1 MQQLSLGFDGSQLRR
16 SPEQTLPPADQANSQ
31 ANTLP
36 NTLPNSL
43 LPKYRL
49 VRARRRTL
57 GITVHRGEV
66 EVRAPLKA
74 PRYWIDEFIN
84 EKRDWINAQVAQ
96 QKVELTQIYRI
107 VDGARLPLLGN
118 TVTVRVI
125 SPAVSA
131 AKRSSVK
138 FDGDTLSFFIAA
150 SSQSTHPDSAETIEK
165 SATALFFRWIRPHV
179 QDYMTATTAALASRI
194 ALADKLSGVK
204 YRRTSSKWGHCTS
217 EGIIQ
222 YNPLIALAPMYV
234 VDYIIAHEVCHL
246 RHGNHS
252 KSYWKL
258 VDRVCPD
265 RQKAEHWLKHQ
276 GYRLAME

>member
-1 MQQLSLGFDGSQLRR
+1 MQQLSLGFDGSELQCAPK
-16 SPEQTLPPADQANSQ
+16 SASSATNQSNEQARP
-31 ANTLP
+31 
-36 NTLPNSL
+36 

-49 VRARRRTL
+49 IRARRRTL

-74 PRYWIDEFIN
+74 PQYWIDEFIQ
-84 EKRDWINAQVAQ
+84 EKRDWINAQVTQ

-107 VDGARLPLLGN
+107 VDGARLPLLGE
-118 TVTVRVI
+118 TVTVRVML
-125 SPAVSA
+125 AVAPA
-131 AKRSSVK
+131 AKRSRVT
-138 FDGDTLSFFIAA
+138 FDDNTLSFFIAA
-150 SSQSTHPDSAETIEK
+150 SAQNTHPDNAAEIEK
-165 SATALFFRWIRPHV
+165 NATALFFRWIGKFAQH
-179 QDYMTATTAALASRI
+179 YMTAATSALASQI
-194 ALADKLSGVK
+194 GLADRLCDVK

-246 RHGNHS
+246 KHGNHS

-258 VDRVCPD
+258 VDRVCQD